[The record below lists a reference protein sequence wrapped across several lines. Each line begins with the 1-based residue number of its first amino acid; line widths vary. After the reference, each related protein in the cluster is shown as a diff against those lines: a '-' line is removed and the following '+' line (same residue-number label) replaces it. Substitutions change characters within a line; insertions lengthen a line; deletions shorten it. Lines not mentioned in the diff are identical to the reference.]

1 MASVN
6 QRATMELP
14 ALVEDMQAT
23 LGQIRLRLTDAG
35 PLTPGE
41 RALAADHVK
50 VVASALGN
58 LKRVVRRADAD
69 ATDGQEGVDHVRR

>member
-1 MASVN
+1 MAADLSDL
-6 QRATMELP
+6 ELP
-14 ALVEDMQAT
+14 ALVEHMQTTLAT
-23 LGQIRLRLTDAG
+23 VRLRLTDAA

-41 RALAADHVK
+41 RVLAAGHVK

-69 ATDGQEGVDHVRR
+69 AAGGQKGADHVHG